1 MLSVLRDDK
10 DKSLLRFVDVGPI
23 YVSPHPGVGI
33 DDAVKFFPHDFD
45 EMDGEVKT
53 WLAQQSAR
61 DEDGDQSL
69 GEEGDEQIGG
79 SGESEGESPAEEDGG
94 EPVVTGV
101 QPQQQQ

>member
-23 YVSPHPGVGI
+23 YVSPHPGAGI
-33 DDAVKFFPHDFD
+33 DDAIKFFPHDFD

-53 WLAQQSAR
+53 WLAEQSAR

-69 GEEGDEQIGG
+69 GEEVDEQMGG

-94 EPVVTGV
+94 ERAITDER
-101 QPQQQQ
+101 QQ